1 MWIPS
6 IRSLIF
12 GHSLPKDESRK
23 QFYLKKVIRHF
34 DFNTVYPEMEVLH
47 TIRSAHVIN
56 VKLFKD
62 ALIEYGYLEEDLY
75 FKDRFRRMK

>member
-12 GHSLPKDESRK
+12 GHTLPKGEARK
-23 QFYLKKVIRHF
+23 NFYLKKLADHF
-34 DFNTVYPEMEVLH
+34 KFNTDYSENSVLQ
-47 TIRSAHVIN
+47 ILRSAHVLN

-75 FKDRFRRMK
+75 ISGRYRRLK